1 MKVNK
6 YDVKMF
12 DSNHYLND
20 GLTGILMRM
29 LTEAD
34 LQLELYEVEGITV
47 RSYQLMSW
55 ASNTSSINIS
65 ITVKMSF
72 GSDSIA
78 KQLEVELAKGDT
90 LHQLSNKSMDIIRNA
105 ITPIFEDIVMT
116 FSKKNKIKSLINKL

>member
-90 LHQLSNKSMDIIRNA
+90 LHQLSNESMDIIRNA
-105 ITPIFEDIVMT
+105 ITPIFEDIV
-116 FSKKNKIKSLINKL
+116 IIPLPA